1 MKLSDREDGRD
12 IEGIVLGL
20 YRLSVSLGSH
30 RGYFVS
36 PLSGLDKGLNDK
48 TSAMTRFRI
57 RCVRVQCSHLEQ
69 TLSSLE
75 LNWWLADGCD

>member
-1 MKLSDREDGRD
+1 MKLSDGEDGRD

-20 YRLSVSLGSH
+20 YRLSLSLGPH
-30 RGYFVS
+30 GGYFVS
-36 PLSGLDKGLNDK
+36 PLSGLNRGLNDK

-57 RCVRVQCSHLEQ
+57 RCVRVECSHLEQ

-75 LNWWLADGCD
+75 FNWWLAGGCD